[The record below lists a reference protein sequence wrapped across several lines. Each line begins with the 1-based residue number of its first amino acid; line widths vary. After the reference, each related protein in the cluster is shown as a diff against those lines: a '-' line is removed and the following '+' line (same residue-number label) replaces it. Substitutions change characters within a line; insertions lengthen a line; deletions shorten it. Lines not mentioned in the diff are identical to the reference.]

1 LAISKARKD
10 ELVSQLTDLLE
21 NSDGFVVVEST
32 GMSVKQVQD
41 LRRKVRGAEGRYVVV
56 KNTLFT
62 KALEQKGWVVP
73 ETLLNGQVGVVF
85 GLRNFPAVA
94 KVVLDYTADAALEEK
109 MKVKGGAMPQ
119 DIFDAAGVDTVS
131 KLPSLTELRSQLAG
145 LIVQPA
151 TGLVSVLNA
160 ATGQIVNVIN
170 AYVQDRGGGDSGG
183 AQNGEGEAA

>member
-1 LAISKARKD
+1 MAISKARKD
-10 ELVSQLTDLLE
+10 ELVAQLTDLLE
-21 NSDGFVVVEST
+21 NSDGFVVVESS

-73 ETLLNGQVGVVF
+73 EKLLNGQVGVVF

-131 KLPSLTELRSQLAG
+131 KLPSLAELRSQLAG

-170 AYVQDRGGGDSGG
+170 AYVQDRGGGDSGT
-183 AQNGEGEAA
+183 QSGEGEAA